1 MITEKKFS
9 DTILYLFYF
18 LPISILIGPFAS
30 LLNILSLSIFIFF
43 LNLNKNFK
51 YIFRNKVIWCLALIY
66 IYLIFN
72 TFISQNTYLSFSRN
86 FGFLRFILLFIFINY
101 FFFKKNNHHIFK
113 FWTLI
118 LFIVIFDIFFEFF
131 FGSNI
136 LGFSAENKKRIV
148 SFFRDETVIGSY
160 LNGFI
165 FIIIGYFFSSF
176 EKMSTQKKFMIFLFL
191 LISFVSMVLTGER
204 SNTIKLFIGLLIFFY
219 LNDKIKLKNKVYF
232 FLSVILFFLISL
244 NLFSE
249 IKHRYN
255 NDLIKRLKN
264 YDNNKEYIYFSLY
277 KSGLNVFKEYPLF
290 GVGNK
295 NYREEACTNEIYLC
309 NTHPH
314 QIYIEFLS
322 EHGIIGSLILI
333 SILFF
338 LIFKNYNSTCLKK
351 NYIQLGCFTYI
362 LIQFIP
368 IIPSGAFFSDF
379 NSTFFWINFS
389 LLFAVNKQTNIFYR
403 IDVK

>member
-113 FWTLI
+113 FWTII

-148 SFFRDETVIGSY
+148 SFFRDETVVGSY

-165 FIIIGYFFSSF
+165 FIIIGYFF
-176 EKMSTQKKFMIFLFL
+176 Q
-191 LISFVSMVLTGER
+191 V
-204 SNTIKLFIGLLIFFY
+204 
-219 LNDKIKLKNKVYF
+219 
-232 FLSVILFFLISL
+232 
-244 NLFSE
+244 
-249 IKHRYN
+249 
-255 NDLIKRLKN
+255 
-264 YDNNKEYIYFSLY
+264 
-277 KSGLNVFKEYPLF
+277 
-290 GVGNK
+290 
-295 NYREEACTNEIYLC
+295 
-309 NTHPH
+309 
-314 QIYIEFLS
+314 
-322 EHGIIGSLILI
+322 
-333 SILFF
+333 
-338 LIFKNYNSTCLKK
+338 LKK
-351 NYIQLGCFTYI
+351 
-362 LIQFIP
+362 
-368 IIPSGAFFSDF
+368 
-379 NSTFFWINFS
+379 
-389 LLFAVNKQTNIFYR
+389 
-403 IDVK
+403 